1 MDAMNPGNQ
10 ELGPVAPEVIETLR
24 KISVQTISG
33 QLAKRG
39 LRRMFMTNVRPIRND
54 LTIVG
59 PAFTLRYIPARED
72 ITIPQYTSDPKTPQR
87 RTVEIAPPGSVVV
100 MDCRREVW
108 AAGLGG
114 ILSRRMQRRGVEGV
128 VLDGGLR
135 DFEEVEASG
144 FPVFCCGP
152 AAPPNNVLHHPVD
165 FDVPIAC
172 GAVPVFP
179 GDIICGNRE
188 GVVVIPR
195 YLAEEIAR
203 DALEQEDREVFLLE
217 KVDKGASIVGVYP
230 PSEETLAEYETW
242 KQNR

>member
-1 MDAMNPGNQ
+1 MDPDNKT
-10 ELGPVAPEVIETLR
+10 LGPVAAEVIEKLR
-24 KISVQTISG
+24 RISVATISG
-33 QLAKRG
+33 QLAKHG
-39 LRRMFMTNVRPIRND
+39 LRRMFMTNVRPIRSD
-54 LTIVG
+54 LKIVG

-87 RTVEIAPPGSVVV
+87 KTVEIAPPGSVVV

-135 DFEEVEASG
+135 DFSEVESSG

-179 GDIICGNRE
+179 GDIICGDRE

-195 YLAEEIAR
+195 YLVEEIA
-203 DALEQEDREVFLLE
+203 DAALEQEEREVFLLE
-217 KVDKGASIVGVYP
+217 KVDQGASIVGVYP
-230 PSEETLAEYETW
+230 PSEETLREYESW
-242 KQNR
+242 KQRH